1 MVKNAIEMGFHVN
14 FFIYYVKKI
23 KNDQHR
29 TRVLRQLGINY
40 YLLLLKK
47 KQTSKTFFFWMNKI
61 VKLDVLAFRF

>member
-1 MVKNAIEMGFHVN
+1 MYYIFLLTIVSICMVKNAIEMGFHVN

-47 KQTSKTFFFWMNKI
+47 KQTSKTFFFE
-61 VKLDVLAFRF
+61 